1 MGGGGK
7 NLSFKHS
14 LSLSDKI
21 NLKKFNMDKDNRQ
34 KAYESPQVEVVTVAV
49 ESGFLY
55 SGEGSDVT
63 HGSWDSEE

>member
-1 MGGGGK
+1 
-7 NLSFKHS
+7 
-14 LSLSDKI
+14 
-21 NLKKFNMDKDNRQ
+21 MDKDNRQ